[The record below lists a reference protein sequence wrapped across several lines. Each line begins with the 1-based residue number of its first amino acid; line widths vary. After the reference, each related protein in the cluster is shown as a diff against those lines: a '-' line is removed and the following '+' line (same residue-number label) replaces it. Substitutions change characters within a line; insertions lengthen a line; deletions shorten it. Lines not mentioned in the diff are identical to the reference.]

1 MNLESYRGRIL
12 DADAHLQLPLR
23 VYPEMLGPAGET
35 IHKGFAKMLGGST
48 GSGGR
53 HADWHRGTVRDDGRG
68 AR

>member
-1 MNLESYRGRIL
+1 MNLDSYRGRIL

-48 GSGGR
+48 GEMLVFSVLVPPWTSR
-53 HADWHRGTVRDDGRG
+53 QQTAP
-68 AR
+68 